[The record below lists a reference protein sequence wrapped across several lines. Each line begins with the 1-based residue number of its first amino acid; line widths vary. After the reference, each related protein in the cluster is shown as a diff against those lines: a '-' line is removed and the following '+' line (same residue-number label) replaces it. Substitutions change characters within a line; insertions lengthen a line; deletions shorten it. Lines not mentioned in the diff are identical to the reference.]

1 MVIPFYMIVFALSRN
16 HQVMSQEG
24 RFAPFGTTNDDK
36 AFTEKPPVT
45 DGTTRYIAW
54 DMLMP
59 IPAFGLKEKIKRLV
73 VSKCL
78 RLNIVEI

>member
-1 MVIPFYMIVFALSRN
+1 MIVFALSRN